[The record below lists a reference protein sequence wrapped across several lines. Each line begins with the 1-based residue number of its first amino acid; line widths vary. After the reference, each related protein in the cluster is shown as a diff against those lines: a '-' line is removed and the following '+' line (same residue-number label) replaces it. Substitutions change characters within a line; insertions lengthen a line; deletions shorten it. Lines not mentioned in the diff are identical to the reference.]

1 MNMLNLTV
9 HAMLALPLVVLAANN
24 LLAKQTARKIAL
36 YVCAA
41 VAFFQIASSVTL
53 FVMYTRYGITYYDF
67 NIFDPGQVSA
77 DYFSVNRLDLFL
89 MVCIGIVVFVSV
101 MLALETIK
109 DHKRSYVN
117 LLMCL
122 LLGMNGMVMATDLF
136 SLYVFL
142 EIVGITSFVMIAMFR
157 SKVGLEGSFKYLVVS
172 SLGIVLLL
180 SGLALIFMQTGTLDF
195 KAIGESLLDTQD
207 SSRRALTY
215 SAVVLMISGFAVKAG
230 AVPFHSWLPD
240 AHQSADTAV
249 SVLLSGIVIKIAG
262 IYGLIVVLDLFGSL
276 EAVRIIYQVIGLV
289 SIITGAVL
297 AARQHHF
304 KRIAAY
310 SSVSQ
315 MGYIILALSSGTT
328 LGVVGAAAHIF
339 SHAIFKST
347 LFSNAAAI
355 HEEVGVLDVTKLGG
369 LEKKMPIT
377 AFSSVIAFLSTAGVP
392 PFCGFWSKLLIVI
405 ALWKSGD
412 TVWAG
417 AALAASIFTAVYFL
431 RLQRKVF
438 FGKLADGMQNVHEA
452 KNSIGFIEAAL
463 TAVTVGAGLLF
474 PFALQYLQTAGII

>member
-1 MNMLNLTV
+1 MNVLSVIV
-9 HAMLALPLVVLAANN
+9 HAMLSAPLAVLAVNN
-24 LLAKQTARKIAL
+24 LLSKQTARKIAF

-41 VAFFQIASSVTL
+41 ISLFQIVGCLSL
-53 FVMYTRYGITYYDF
+53 FFIFIRLGITHYEF
-67 NIFDPGQVSA
+67 NIFDPGEA
-77 DYFSVNRLDLFL
+77 GTDYFSVNRLSIFF
-89 MVCIGIVVFVSV
+89 MACIGIVVFVSV
-101 MLALETIK
+101 MLALETVR

-122 LLGMNGMVMATDLF
+122 LLGMNGMVMASDLF

-157 SKVGLEGSFKYLVVS
+157 SRVGLEGSFKYLVVS

-195 KAIGESLLDTQD
+195 DSLGKSLLDTQD
-207 SSRRALTY
+207 SSRKALTY
-215 SAVVLMISGFAVKAG
+215 SAVILMVSGFAVKAG

-240 AHQSADTAV
+240 AHQSANTAV
-249 SVLLSGIVIKIAG
+249 SVLLSGIVIKVAG
-262 IYGLIVVLDLFGSL
+262 IYGLIVVMDIFGSL
-276 EAVRIIYQVIGLV
+276 ETVRMIYKVFGLV
-289 SIITGAVL
+289 SIVTGALL

-315 MGYIILALSSGTT
+315 MGYIMLALSCNTT

-347 LFSNAAAI
+347 LFSNAAAL
-355 HEEVGVLDVTKLGG
+355 HEEVGVLDITRLGG
-369 LEKKMPIT
+369 LEKKMPVT
-377 AFSSVIAFLSTAGVP
+377 AFSGVIAFLSTAGVP
-392 PFCGFWSKLLIVI
+392 PFCGFWSKLIIVI
-405 ALWKSGD
+405 ALWSSGNEI
-412 TVWAG
+412 WAG
-417 AALAASIFTAVYFL
+417 AALVASIFTAAYFL

-438 FGKLADGMQNVHEA
+438 FGKLAQGMDNVHEA
-452 KNSIGFIEAAL
+452 KNSIGFIEAVL
-463 TAVTVGAGLLF
+463 TAVTVGGGLLF
-474 PFALQYLQTAGII
+474 PFALQYLQSSGII